1 MPRIPGSEH
10 GLTLQ
15 HESAPVHWFIL
26 TKRIFSKEKEALLW
40 LKEYSENNEI
50 DGAIAEAPGT
60 VIPHMKEHQL
70 FQVYQHLPDGR
81 FMNGYGETALTVSQ
95 QESVILIIFTARQ
108 LIQKK

>member
-1 MPRIPGSEH
+1 ME
-10 GLTLQ
+10 LLQ
-15 HESAPVHWFIL
+15 
-26 TKRIFSKEKEALLW
+26 KRR
-40 LKEYSENNEI
+40 
-50 DGAIAEAPGT
+50 GT